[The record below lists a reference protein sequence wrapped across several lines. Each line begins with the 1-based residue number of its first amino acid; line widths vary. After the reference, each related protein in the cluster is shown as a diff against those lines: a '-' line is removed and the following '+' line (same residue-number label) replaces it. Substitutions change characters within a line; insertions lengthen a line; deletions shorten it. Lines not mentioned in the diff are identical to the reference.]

1 LSPSDLIL
9 PSPLLVEPIK
19 PNNNQIDLSLNRS
32 HLTMEDNNKIQQ
44 KLEVKE
50 NIEIEEERKSEDA
63 GI

>member
-1 LSPSDLIL
+1 
-9 PSPLLVEPIK
+9 
-19 PNNNQIDLSLNRS
+19 
-32 HLTMEDNNKIQQ
+32 MEDNNKIQQ